1 MNAKN
6 NKPGLPK
13 SIAFVEEHFTTL
25 CNEYTIFNRTGHFG
39 VQTTKLE
46 EFRDLV
52 AEESCDRGGG
62 IVRMT
67 LILGDYAIKHCS
79 ANH

>member
-1 MNAKN
+1 M
-6 NKPGLPK
+6 PRQLGLPE
-13 SIAFVEEHFTTL
+13 SEAFAAQHFTEL
-25 CNEYTIFNRTGHFG
+25 CNEYTVFERTGYFG

-52 AEESCDRGGG
+52 AKESCDRGGG

-67 LILGDYAIKHCS
+67 LILGAHAIRHAAASNK
-79 ANH
+79 